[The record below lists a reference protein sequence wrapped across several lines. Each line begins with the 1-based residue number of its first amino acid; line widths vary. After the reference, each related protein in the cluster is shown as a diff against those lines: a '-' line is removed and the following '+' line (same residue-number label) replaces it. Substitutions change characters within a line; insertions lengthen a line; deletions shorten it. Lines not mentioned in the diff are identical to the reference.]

1 MDGNEEMDEVGW
13 EVDADGESIAIAELI
28 GRQIKL
34 WREAAGLR
42 VVEFADLM
50 GYGENLIHK
59 VERGARI
66 PRPEFLERADEVLH
80 ASGHLKALKKDAE
93 KARYPKKVRDL
104 AKLEAQAVELCAYNN
119 SVIHE
124 LLQTEEYALSE
135 VQNRQPPLP
144 EREVERRVAGRM
156 ARQEIVNDESG
167 LPVFGF
173 VQCESTLRR
182 ANGGRM
188 VMRRQLEHLLEVG
201 QLRNVSI
208 QVLPLESEENAGLSG
223 PLTVFK
229 LKDGS
234 TMGHL
239 EVQLISRLVS
249 DPRDLH
255 TLEMRYGMIR
265 AQALTP
271 RESRAFIEK
280 VRGET

>member
-1 MDGNEEMDEVGW
+1 MDEVGW
-13 EVDADGESIAIAELI
+13 EVETDDESSAIAELI
-28 GRQIKL
+28 GRQIKC

-42 VVEFADLM
+42 VVQFGERM

-66 PRPEFLERADEVLH
+66 PRPEFLDRADEVLG
-80 ASGHLKALKKDAE
+80 AGGHLVALKPDAE

-119 SVIHE
+119 SVVE
-124 LLQTEEYALSE
+124 GLLQTEEYAQAE
-135 VQNRQPPLP
+135 VQNRQPPFP
-144 EREVERRVAGRM
+144 EREVERRVGGRM

-167 LPVFGF
+167 VPVFSF

-188 VMRRQLEHLLEVG
+188 VVRRQLEQLLEVG
-201 QLRNVSI
+201 QLRNVTI
-208 QVLPLESEENAGLSG
+208 QVLPLDREENAGLGGSFRV
-223 PLTVFK
+223 LK

-234 TMGHL
+234 TMGHI
-239 EVQLISRLVS
+239 EVQLFSRLIS

-271 RESRAFIEK
+271 RESLAFIEK